1 MNQYTLVK
9 SFVMLMAL
17 VGAFYFFILRVRR
30 LYRLMMAV
38 QGSTTFKM
46 DRVAKRIRVLLKD
59 VLGQSN
65 VRRKLMPGLA
75 HTLIFFG
82 FLAIQPHSLEL
93 MIRGV
98 CPAFELGRWI
108 PGIYGIYLFLADI
121 LAAFVLV
128 GFAYA
133 IYRRTL
139 QRPSYLTMGKDANL
153 IILFTCLIIAR

>member
-1 MNQYTLVK
+1 
-9 SFVMLMAL
+9 
-17 VGAFYFFILRVRR
+17 
-30 LYRLMMAV
+30 
-38 QGSTTFKM
+38 
-46 DRVAKRIRVLLKD
+46 
-59 VLGQSN
+59 
-65 VRRKLMPGLA
+65 MPGLA

-139 QRPSYLTMGKDANL
+139 QRPSYLTMGKDAKHL
-153 IILFTCLIIAR
+153 RGRVEGIAEHRLVPAVAALVGARELDLVAVPHVELELRPDRRPAGAWRAASGCGGPQPEGKSGAM